1 MIQKGGKQGGGVL
14 EKDNFMVRKERFS
27 GLILL
32 MLIAVFLTADQAALI
47 PNYLLIEAE
56 FGVTHTQM
64 GAISSVF
71 IVIGALMV
79 LFWGYWTDKYS
90 RKKLLVIG
98 TLLGEIPCFLTAF
111 IQSYSQLFLVRTL
124 TGLGIGILLPVGSSL
139 LGDYFPPE
147 ERGKGFA
154 WFLFAGGLGY
164 LMGAAIAGTIGP
176 KFGWRYPFIIAAT
189 PNFILI
195 PLFYLLAKEPERG
208 RVEPQLQNLIRSGLR
223 YDYKVKLSDF
233 KRVISI
239 RTNLF
244 LNLQS
249 IAGCI
254 PWGVLP
260 VWVITFFA
268 QEKGFS
274 IPTATSLGLAFG
286 GAKMIGNIYGGYL
299 GDYLRRKSILW
310 RTILCIATILGAIP
324 FIAAVIVY
332 PIPTHPEFSHIF
344 MPLLLG
350 FIGISIASVAGPN
363 SRAIFLDVNVPEN
376 RGIMLSVAN
385 LTDVMGGGIGPLV
398 GGLLADKFGLT
409 FVLYVSIL
417 FWIPS
422 AFLWFPLIKT
432 IPNDIRSLSKIMVKR
447 ALKNY
452 SKK

>member
-1 MIQKGGKQGGGVL
+1 VKK
-14 EKDNFMVRKERFS
+14 RERLGII
-27 GLILL
+27 GLIL
-32 MLIAVFLTADQAALI
+32 IALFLTADQAALV

-79 LFWGYWTDKYS
+79 LLWGYWTDKYP

-111 IQSYSQLFLVRTL
+111 VQSYNQLFIMRAF

-154 WFLFAGGLGY
+154 WFLFAAGLGY

-176 KFGWRYPFIIAAT
+176 RFSWRYPFIIIAL
-189 PNFILI
+189 PNFVLI
-195 PLFYLLAKEPERG
+195 PLFYLLVKEPERG
-208 RVEPQLQNLIRSGLR
+208 RVEPALKELIKRGLT
-223 YDYKVKLSDF
+223 YSYKVKLSDF

-260 VWVITFFA
+260 IWVITFFA

-274 IPTATSLGLAFG
+274 IPIATFFGLVFG
-286 GAKMIGNIYGGYL
+286 GAKMVGNIYGGYL
-299 GDYLRRKSILW
+299 GDRLRRKNVLW
-310 RTILCIATILGAIP
+310 RTILCIAAIFGAIP
-324 FIAAVIVY
+324 FIAAVIAY
-332 PIPTHPEFSHIF
+332 PIPAQPQFFHIL
-344 MPLLLG
+344 MPLLFG
-350 FIGISIASVAGPN
+350 FVGISIASVAGPN

-398 GGLLADKFGLT
+398 GGILADKFGLT

-422 AFLWFPLIKT
+422 AFLWLPLIKA
-432 IPNDIRSLSKIMVKR
+432 IPNDMYNLSIIMKKR
-447 ALKNY
+447 A
-452 SKK
+452 SRISVRE